1 MKLRTFWFGKY
12 KGKEICGIIAGHTGY
27 ILWLLEN
34 TQFKMNKFEQDFY
47 DAIVLAKANGEGDYV
62 YPKENLIKFVKN
74 KDIDTPFYS
83 GDDFFATKKGYN
95 DNPIV
100 RLYVERY
107 AYNSDYG
114 LTSYS
119 KPQKDSVGS
128 AMSAIHRI
136 AFEDLDSE
144 ERNYFN
150 DASSMSAFL
159 Y

>member
-1 MKLRTFWFGKY
+1 MKLRKFWFGKY
-12 KGKEICGIIAGHTGY
+12 KNKEICGIIASHTGY

-34 TQFKMNKFEQDFY
+34 TQFKMTEFEQELY
-47 DAIVLAKANGEGDYV
+47 DAIAIAKVNGGCDYV
-62 YPKENLIKFVKN
+62 YPKENLMKFVKN

-83 GDDFFATKKGYN
+83 DGDFFALKKGYMN
-95 DNPIV
+95 IPIAK
-100 RLYVERY
+100 LYAERY
-107 AYNSDYG
+107 ANNPEY
-114 LTSYS
+114 LIPYS
-119 KPQKDSVGS
+119 KPQKGSMGS

-144 ERNYFN
+144 ERNCFS